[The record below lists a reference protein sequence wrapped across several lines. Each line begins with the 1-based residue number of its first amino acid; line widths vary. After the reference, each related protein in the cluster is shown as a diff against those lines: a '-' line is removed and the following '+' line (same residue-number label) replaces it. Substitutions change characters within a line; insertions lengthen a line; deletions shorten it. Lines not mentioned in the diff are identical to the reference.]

1 MSAPAEV
8 IRTAGLTKNYGSL
21 QALQEVDLT
30 VSAGEV
36 FGFLGP
42 NGAGKTT
49 AIRLLTGF
57 IKATSGHAY
66 VFGKDAWQERVAIAQ
81 DLGFLPDSGGLDDG
95 RTGEELLAYLTA
107 LQGRPAVMQRDL
119 LERLDLSQEALR
131 RRIKTYSQ
139 GMRQKLG
146 LVQALQHDPSLVVLD
161 EPTSGL
167 DPLVQQT
174 FFDLV
179 RELRERGKTIFMSSH
194 TLSDVERLCDRVGI
208 VRDGRLVAIE
218 RVEDLRGQRIRR
230 MEVVFSDD
238 AAPDMGKVQGVV
250 DVSRSGRTWLLTVQ
264 GDVNPVLRELA
275 RHGVEDL
282 IFEQA
287 HLEEIFLDYYREGS
301 DS

>member
-1 MSAPAEV
+1 MGANAEV
-8 IRTAGLTKNYGSL
+8 IRTAGLTKHYGPIH
-21 QALQEVDLT
+21 ALHEVDLT

-49 AIRLLTGF
+49 TIRLLTGF

-66 VFGKDAWQERVAIAQ
+66 VFGKDAWRERVAIAQ
-81 DLGFLPDSGGLDDG
+81 DVGFLPDSGGLDEG

-119 LERLDLSQEALR
+119 LERLGLSQEALR

-146 LVQALQHDPSLVVLD
+146 LVQALQHDPSLVILD

-179 RELRERGKTIFMSSH
+179 RELRDRGKTIFMSSH

-208 VRDGRLVAIE
+208 VRDGRLIAIE

-238 AAPDMGKVQGVV
+238 STLDMRGIQGVV
-250 DVSRSGRTWLLTVQ
+250 DVSRSGRRWSLTVQ

-275 RHGVEDL
+275 RRDVEDL

-287 HLEEIFLDYYREGS
+287 HLEEIFLDYYREES